1 MLSLKYQESFL
12 KHEKR
17 ISIYLHTKKKAYI
30 DQENYSSINS
40 DNMKTISAYVWEDIN
55 SLTLSINWR
64 T

>member
-1 MLSLKYQESFL
+1 MKKGYLSSYQ
-12 KHEKR
+12 KN
-17 ISIYLHTKKKAYI
+17 YI
-30 DQENYSSINS
+30 DQENYSSISS